1 MSTLTTA
8 FMKGLAIA
16 ASGVGVIAPFA
27 VACAIAYCVAW
38 FTDVRREKLRQRDI
52 ALRDELLVARNQRE
66 GFESELAA
74 ITRMLDSYG
83 VAKTEQTLAGNPSAM
98 SVARRVRVA
107 LEKVKP

>member
-8 FMKGLAIA
+8 FMNGLAIA
-16 ASGVGVIAPFA
+16 ASGVGFIAPFA

-52 ALRDELLVARNQRE
+52 ALRNELLVARNQRE
-66 GFESELAA
+66 SFESELAA
-74 ITRMLDSYG
+74 ITRMLNDYG
-83 VAKTEQTLAGNPSAM
+83 VPKAEQGISGVAPM

-107 LEKVKP
+107 LEARKQ